1 MNFRTGSKWLQKRGV
16 ILTVNSLIE
25 AINKRNM
32 DDGINRTG
40 LPYVNV
46 CLTSDKSIE
55 MPQTDNT
62 YLFLVVEGTLRLYT
76 PSGIMDYESVQYSV
90 SAIDTPETGYVLAIS
105 DGRRFSAISVEF
117 NPSDVIGILLELDG
131 ELIENIS
138 KGELSDEVMRAAD
151 KKVIDCIC
159 RLLEI
164 ADDPVSR
171 DFLGNTARKE
181 MIFHVLCGSAG
192 SNFLQSIIRLQN
204 SDDIYAA
211 NTWIKENYKQAFTV
225 EELAK
230 KFNMSVS
237 VFHDKFR
244 SAVGMAP
251 LQCQKRLRLTEARR
265 LMMDDN
271 SNVSEA
277 ASEVGYDNYSQF
289 IREYKKMFGLPP
301 KDDIRRIRSLSD
313 E

>member
-1 MNFRTGSKWLQKRGV
+1 
-16 ILTVNSLIE
+16 
-25 AINKRNM
+25 M

-151 KKVIDCIC
+151 KKVIDCI
-159 RLLEI
+159 LN
-164 ADDPVSR
+164 P
-171 DFLGNTARKE
+171 
-181 MIFHVLCGSAG
+181 
-192 SNFLQSIIRLQN
+192 
-204 SDDIYAA
+204 
-211 NTWIKENYKQAFTV
+211 
-225 EELAK
+225 
-230 KFNMSVS
+230 
-237 VFHDKFR
+237 
-244 SAVGMAP
+244 
-251 LQCQKRLRLTEARR
+251 
-265 LMMDDN
+265 
-271 SNVSEA
+271 
-277 ASEVGYDNYSQF
+277 
-289 IREYKKMFGLPP
+289 
-301 KDDIRRIRSLSD
+301 
-313 E
+313 